1 MKRNL
6 LFVICLAVA
15 ALLPARADVSLEVS
29 NSLPRARAEVVEVD
43 CQSVG
48 IDPAGPLAVVVVD
61 ANGREVPAQL
71 THDGKLAFVAEV
83 PAKGKAKYALRP
95 GHGQYPTR
103 AAGAV
108 YPYRDDDL
116 AWENENVAFRA
127 YGPALQR
134 RGERGYGY
142 DLFLKRDTL
151 DPILPQMYA
160 DFLNP
165 ENWRAV
171 NELKAQGKHAEAR
184 EFENSF
190 TYHVDHGHGMDCY
203 AVGPTL
209 GAGVA
214 ALIGDDG
221 KLAFPWCYE
230 TVEILDRGPVRFAAR
245 LRFTP
250 LVVGK
255 DTLVEER
262 LIVLDSGS
270 NLNRTEVTYSG
281 LTVPRQIAQGI
292 VLRDGGAISA
302 RPGNGYISY
311 VDPTQGPDNG
321 KVFVGAVYPA
331 GIKETRVVYKDG
343 STQPAYPG
351 HVLGVSDLQP
361 GQTFVYYW
369 GFGWDRGN
377 MPSIEDWNEY
387 LAQQV
392 EAQANPLKIKIK
404 N

>member
-1 MKRNL
+1 MLMPAGADASDRVRAKNL
-6 LFVICLAVA
+6 ATV
-15 ALLPARADVSLEVS
+15 EVS
-29 NSLPRARAEVVEVD
+29 NPLPRTRTEVVEID
-43 CQSVG
+43 CQSIG
-48 IDPAGPLAVVVVD
+48 ADPRASLVVAYVD
-61 ANGREVPAQL
+61 GADVPSQM
-71 THDGKLAFVAEV
+71 THDGKLVFVAEV
-83 PAKGKAKYALRP
+83 PARGKSEFVVRP
-95 GHGQYPTR
+95 GHAHYPVR

-108 YPYRDDDL
+108 YPHRDDDL

-151 DPILPQMYA
+151 DPILPKMYA

-165 ENWRAV
+165 DNWRVV
-171 NELKAQGKHAEAR
+171 NDLKAQGKHAEAR

-203 AVGPTL
+203 AVGATL

-221 KLAFPWCYE
+221 KLAFPWCYD
-230 TVEILDRGPVRFAAR
+230 TVDILDNGPVRFAAR

-250 LVVGK
+250 LVVGA
-255 DTLVEER
+255 DTVIEER

-281 LTVPRQIAQGI
+281 MTAPRQIAQGI

-302 RPGNGYISY
+302 DPADGYISY
-311 VDPTQGPDNG
+311 VDPTQGRDNG

-331 GIKETRVVYKDG
+331 GVKETRVVYKDG
-343 STQPAYPG
+343 SAEPAYPG
-351 HVLGVSDLQP
+351 HVLGVADMQP
-361 GQTFVYYW
+361 GEAFVYYW

-377 MPSIEDWNEY
+377 MPSIEAWNEY
-387 LAQQV
+387 LAHQT
-392 EAQANPLKIKIK
+392 EALAHPLKVKIK
-404 N
+404 K